1 LGVARI
7 LVVDDELYFR
17 NFVRRVLERAG
28 HEVTEADGGAA
39 ALEAMKES
47 AADILITDLLMP
59 TGRGID
65 TITACRK
72 RFPDTIIIAI
82 SGVGAYLPV
91 ARRLGA
97 HHTLE
102 KPINNRELVN
112 TVAQY
117 ADDLKTPDK

>member
-1 LGVARI
+1 MARI

-28 HEVTEADGGAA
+28 HQVTEADGGAMALA
-39 ALEAMKES
+39 AMRKS
-47 AADILITDLLMP
+47 PADILITDLLMP

-72 RFPDTIIIAI
+72 EFPDTIIIAI

-117 ADDLKTPDK
+117 SDRFQTPER

>member
-1 LGVARI
+1 MASV

-28 HEVTEADGGAA
+28 HQVREADGGASAIA
-39 ALEAMKES
+39 AMREAR
-47 AADILITDLLMP
+47 ADVLITDLLMP

-65 TITACRK
+65 TITTCRK
-72 RFPDTIIIAI
+72 EFPDTMIIAI

-91 ARRLGA
+91 AKRLGA

-112 TVAQY
+112 TVALFR
-117 ADDLKTPDK
+117 ATGA